1 MGLIFAAIFFFNG
14 LVIDSVGKRNLLIT
28 ILLVCATFGVFI
40 PYTLNSLIVLICLVG
55 FVASGVCGNILS
67 SILVDVFDTKILAMA
82 LSVVFSFGRLGA
94 VFGSMMVSLMIKNQC
109 EEIFWV
115 FGGLLV
121 TSAITAVLLVEKN
134 SNETLKKRLF
144 EV

>member
-14 LVIDSVGKRNLLIT
+14 LIIDSVGKRNLLIT
-28 ILLVCATFGVFI
+28 ILLVCAVFGAFI
-40 PYTLNSLIVLICLVG
+40 PYTLNSFVVLICLVG

-67 SILVDVFDTKILAMA
+67 SILVDVFETKILAMA
-82 LSVVFSFGRLGA
+82 LSIVFSFGRLGA

-109 EEIFWV
+109 EEMFWV

-121 TSAITAVLLVEKN
+121 ISAFVAVFLVEKN

-144 EV
+144 DV

>member
-121 TSAITAVLLVEKN
+121 TSSITAVLLVEKN